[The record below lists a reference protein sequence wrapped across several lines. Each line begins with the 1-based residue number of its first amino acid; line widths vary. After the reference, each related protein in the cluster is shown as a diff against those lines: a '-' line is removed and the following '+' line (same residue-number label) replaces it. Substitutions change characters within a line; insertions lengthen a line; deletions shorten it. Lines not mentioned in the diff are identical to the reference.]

1 MICVSMYLFV
11 FCKAEVLL
19 RLNTCDQLLME
30 MLTNWLINQD
40 TETARKVTG
49 KGKRKDHFQCT
60 IQSFFYW
67 ADINFR
73 KRSRRQP
80 PGWCST
86 PAPCSRTAVRTH
98 PAPCS
103 HVSDFAHLLLCA
115 TLHSTEGFLQ
125 GIKNVAM

>member
-1 MICVSMYLFV
+1 MICVSMCLLV
-11 FCKAEVLL
+11 CCKAEVLL

-30 MLTNWLINQD
+30 MLTNWLINQV
-40 TETARKVTG
+40 TETACKVTG
-49 KGKRKDHFQCT
+49 KGKRKDNFQCT

-86 PAPCSRTAVRTH
+86 PR
-98 PAPCS
+98 PAPGPQ
-103 HVSDFAHLLLCA
+103 CA
-115 TLHSTEGFLQ
+115 CTLHHAHTAPILLICFFVLHFILLRVSCKAL
-125 GIKNVAM
+125 KA